1 QCATDAL
8 YCTYRFRS
16 IIDVFTEERTFQRLE
31 TGNREDY
38 GKVKAAILRR
48 DALRREM
55 QHQHFRGFC
64 YQEAEGPRGAYTRL
78 QELCS
83 QWLNMERHTKEQI
96 LELLILEQF
105 LNVLPPEIQS
115 WVRECSPETC
125 SQAVTLAE
133 GFLRVQQETQRQG
146 KEVRLS
152 VSMCETPI
160 CIIYLKHPYP
170 TSNSHAGVQ
179 LPGHVASMTKP
190 LLANQSSAR
199 KHCLP
204 SRRCSTYLSTCT
216 LRCFRSA
223 RLAGAGTEQWEL
235 TPSRGF
241 ELPTF

>member
-1 QCATDAL
+1 
-8 YCTYRFRS
+8 
-16 IIDVFTEERTFQRLE
+16 
-31 TGNREDY
+31 
-38 GKVKAAILRR
+38 
-48 DALRREM
+48 M

-170 TSNSHAGVQ
+170 TSNSHGFPPRN
-179 LPGHVASMTKP
+179 PGSCSLLKVLRVVKKQP
-190 LLANQSSAR
+190 LSPSQSYNSQSS
-199 KHCLP
+199 L
-204 SRRCSTYLSTCT
+204 
-216 LRCFRSA
+216 
-223 RLAGAGTEQWEL
+223 E
-235 TPSRGF
+235 RGF
-241 ELPTF
+241 DY